1 MSCSIPR
8 TVPEACPP
16 MGNDEALRMEGF
28 FAACGLP
35 SVPESCPRGELPHG
49 SVTSACLME
58 QRSKACRDFSTA
70 SASLPD
76 ILKPEH
82 HGPHVR

>member
-35 SVPESCPRGELPHG
+35 SVLESCPHG

-58 QRSKACRDFSTA
+58 QRSKACRGFSTA
-70 SASLPD
+70 SASLPG
-76 ILKPEH
+76 LLNPEH